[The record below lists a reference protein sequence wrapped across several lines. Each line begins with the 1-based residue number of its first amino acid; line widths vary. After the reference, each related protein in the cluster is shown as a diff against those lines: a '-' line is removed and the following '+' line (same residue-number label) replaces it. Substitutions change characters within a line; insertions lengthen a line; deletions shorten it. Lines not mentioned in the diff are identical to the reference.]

1 MTKQKQ
7 PDLFD
12 REPKETKGDLSK
24 MKLSQIAGII
34 FEIVGR
40 FSPSENSISI
50 ETVFLYFFTDLTEI
64 SKDFPSL
71 SFSGVIPNC
80 FAQFGVS

>member
-40 FSPSENSISI
+40 FSPSEK
-50 ETVFLYFFTDLTEI
+50 LRCWR
-64 SKDFPSL
+64 P
-71 SFSGVIPNC
+71 
-80 FAQFGVS
+80 